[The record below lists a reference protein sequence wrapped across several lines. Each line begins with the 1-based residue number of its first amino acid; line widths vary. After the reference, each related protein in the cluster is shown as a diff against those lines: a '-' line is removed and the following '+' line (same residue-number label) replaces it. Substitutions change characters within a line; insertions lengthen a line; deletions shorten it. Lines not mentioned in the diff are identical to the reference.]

1 MYEEGRTVIS
11 KNPFLT
17 ENKKNKSH
25 AYLIEIKGNDIG
37 FSYALEEITT
47 IIGRASDSNLML
59 FSDSVSRKHLTI
71 TKLGDNTYLIKDNN
85 STNGVYVNGIKIN
98 EVTLRDSDIIKIGDF
113 GFKFLDEYN
122 EESQYHKELYNLKN
136 FDSLTQIYN
145 KRYFTSR
152 LEYEF
157 ERVSR
162 YNKELSYVILDIDFF
177 KKVNDTYGHIAGD
190 YVLKDFAK
198 IIKSAIRKTDIL
210 GRVGGEE
217 FAIIIPETPKM
228 GAVIMAEKIRRLVE
242 LHKFVFKDYIIPVT
256 VSMGV
261 VSMSNFEIIPTLN
274 NFIEKA
280 DDLLY
285 LAKDEGRNQ
294 VRYL

>member
-11 KNPFLT
+11 KNPFLNQN
-17 ENKKNKSH
+17 EKNKD
-25 AYLIEIKGNDIG
+25 AYLVEIRGNDIG
-37 FSYALEEITT
+37 FSYALEDTTT
-47 IIGRASDSNLML
+47 IIGRSSDSNLML
-59 FSDSVSRKHLTI
+59 FSDSVSRNHLSI
-71 TKLGDNTYLIKDNN
+71 IKLSDNTYLIKDNN
-85 STNGVYVNGIKIN
+85 STNGVYVNGIKIQ

-113 GFKFLDEYN
+113 GFKFLDEHN
-122 EESQYHKELYNLKN
+122 DESQYHKELYNLKN

-145 KRYFTSR
+145 KRYFNSR

-157 ERVSR
+157 ERVIR

-190 YVLKDFAK
+190 YVLKEFAK
-198 IIKSAIRKTDIL
+198 IIKSTIRKTDIL

-228 GAVIMAEKIRRLVE
+228 GAVILAEKVRRLVE
-242 LHKFVFKDYIIPVT
+242 LHKFVFKSDVIPVT

-261 VSMSNFEIIPTLN
+261 ISMSNFEIIPTLN
-274 NFIEKA
+274 DFIEKA

-285 LAKDEGRNQ
+285 LAKGEGRNQ

>member
-11 KNPFLT
+11 KNPFLN
-17 ENKKNKSH
+17 ENEKSNSK
-25 AYLIEIKGNDIG
+25 AYLIEIRGNDIG
-37 FSYALEEITT
+37 YSFPLDDDIT
-47 IIGRASDSNLML
+47 IVGRASDSSLML
-59 FSDSVSRKHLTI
+59 FSDSVSRIHLTI
-71 TKLGDNTYLIKDNN
+71 SKVDDNTYIIKDNN
-85 STNGVYVNGIKIN
+85 STNGVYINNVKIQ
-98 EVTLRDSDIIKIGDF
+98 EATLRDADIIKIGDF

-122 EESQYHKELYNLKN
+122 DESQYHKELYNLKN
-136 FDSLTQIYN
+136 FDSLTQVYN
-145 KRYFTSR
+145 KRYFNSR

-162 YNKELSYVILDIDFF
+162 YNKELSYVIMDIDFF
-177 KKVNDTYGHIAGD
+177 KKVNDTYGHVAGD

-198 IIKSAIRKTDIL
+198 IIKSVIRKTDIL

-217 FAIIIPETPKM
+217 FAIIIPETSKM
-228 GAVIMAEKIRRLVE
+228 GAVILAEKVRRLVE
-242 LHKFVFKDYIIPVT
+242 SHDFMFKASIIPVT

-261 VSMSNFEIIPTLN
+261 ISMSNFEIIPTLN